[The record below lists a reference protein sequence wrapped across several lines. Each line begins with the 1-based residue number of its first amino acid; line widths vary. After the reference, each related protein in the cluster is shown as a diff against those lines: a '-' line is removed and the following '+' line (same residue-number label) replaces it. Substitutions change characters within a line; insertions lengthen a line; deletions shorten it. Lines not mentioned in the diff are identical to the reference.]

1 MDDIF
6 SITLVPAWE
15 SPDVQTRLAASI
27 ARADLLQAA
36 AYWTVDSSLLGHEL
50 TNRISPPHG
59 SLCVDLH
66 RPTEID
72 ALACLVR
79 GGAAVRVNQRMAQ
92 LQYRRDGLSHCQH
105 LVPPRFR
112 GADVFHDAKRWND
125 KLLSST
131 SARLRRGLQVRKF
144 ELVSL
149 VAAILLAKRERI
161 NVSQQEMEVA
171 VDEAIQIIA
180 LTEKKL
186 GYTTGQR

>member
-1 MDDIF
+1 
-6 SITLVPAWE
+6 
-15 SPDVQTRLAASI
+15 
-27 ARADLLQAA
+27 
-36 AYWTVDSSLLGHEL
+36 
-50 TNRISPPHG
+50 
-59 SLCVDLH
+59 
-66 RPTEID
+66 
-72 ALACLVR
+72 
-79 GGAAVRVNQRMAQ
+79 MAQ
-92 LQYRRDGLSHCQH
+92 LQYRRDGLTHCQH
-105 LVPPRFR
+105 FVPPRFR

-125 KLLSST
+125 TLLLE

>member
-1 MDDIF
+1 M
-6 SITLVPAWE
+6 
-15 SPDVQTRLAASI
+15 QTRLAASI

-36 AYWTVDSSLLGHEL
+36 VAYWKVDSSLFGHEL

-59 SLCVDLH
+59 FLCIDLH
-66 RPTEID
+66 RPTDID

-105 LVPPRFR
+105 LVPPSFR

-125 KLLSST
+125 TLLLE